1 MDRPSES
8 ADHPI
13 GELVTQAS
21 EQFSRLVRD
30 ELRLAQVEMV
40 EKGKRAGKGAGLF
53 GGAGVVA
60 VLGAQALTAAAIAAL
75 SLVLQIWAAALI
87 VAGVL
92 LVVAAILTYTG
103 KGQAGKAFP
112 PMPEEAIRSGKADV
126 EEIKERAKP
135 E

>member
-8 ADHPI
+8 SEHSV

-21 EQFSRLVRD
+21 EQISRLVRD
-30 ELRLAQVEMV
+30 ELRLAQAEMV
-40 EKGKRAGKGAGLF
+40 EKGKRAGTGAGLF
-53 GGAGVVA
+53 GGAGAVA
-60 VLGAQALTAAAIAAL
+60 FLAAQALTAAAIAAL

-92 LVVAAILTYTG
+92 LVVAAILAYTG
-103 KGQAGKAFP
+103 KGQTGKAFP